1 MYGSTIELSPE
12 EVKAVFDAN
21 FGPHGSGPR
30 DASLQLHLAFEEG
43 KGASTVDI
51 SEKGRTVMMLNG
63 AAWSQDNP
71 GFPHMPVRRNNLGAF
86 IIVEME
92 GRVIVQGHDG
102 KVLPADDVG
111 PANCFCRDRQYIPAR
126 RARLRYCSPMEAY

>member
-1 MYGSTIELSPE
+1 MTVLAKP
-12 EVKAVFDAN
+12 
-21 FGPHGSGPR
+21 
-30 DASLQLHLAFEEG
+30 LAFEEG

-51 SEKGRTVMMLNG
+51 SEKGRTVMMING
-63 AAWSQDNP
+63 TSWSQDNP

-102 KVLPADDVG
+102 KAAGRTGTGDG
-111 PANCFCRDRQYIPAR
+111 
-126 RARLRYCSPMEAY
+126 